1 LIQDKVE
8 RCELGVKAGKGFY
21 DWSPGQAEEV
31 IRRRDETLIELVI
44 LLKKRGFLKYPGFW
58 KIV

>member
-8 RCELGVKAGKGFY
+8 RGELGAKAGKGFY
-21 DWSPGQAEEV
+21 DWSPGQVEEV

-44 LLKKRGFLKYPGFW
+44 LLKKRGFLK
-58 KIV
+58 